1 MSANEVSISETTYI
15 LAPTFY
21 AGSLRENCI
30 SRELR
35 SSLKTTQNIK
45 NKRRNMGKRIGKK
58 ERRKNK
64 KKKSNNNNINSKKN
78 IIMNITDSLRQVNR

>member
-1 MSANEVSISETTYI
+1 MSANEVSISEITYI
-15 LAPTFY
+15 LKPTFY

-45 NKRRNMGKRIGKK
+45 NKRGNMGKRIGKK
-58 ERRKNK
+58 DRRKK
-64 KKKSNNNNINSKKN
+64 KKKSNNKNSNNINSKNKYN
-78 IIMNITDSLRQVNR
+78 GQSETGQPIM